1 MSDHDVALVVQ
12 EHGLFDVLV
21 ELDLS
26 DEILAGVPDLDA
38 AVAT

>member
-1 MSDHDVALVVQ
+1 MRNHDISLVVQ

-26 DEILAGVPDLDA
+26 DKILARIPDLDA
-38 AVAT
+38 AVTT